1 MGVKLT
7 KINELDE
14 YRNQINQISRLF
26 IERWYRPWCIFNW
39 SNKLFGD
46 GKSEENLI
54 RQAHN
59 FTGNI
64 IKTRRK
70 NANFK
75 QSEDIDI
82 NANVNDD
89 DDVYSNKKKRFAMLD
104 TLLKAETEQRSIDE
118 IGIQE
123 EVDTFIFEGFDTTMT
138 AITFTLFMIANHEH
152 MQQRI
157 YDEIMS
163 NGNDADLKYLNA
175 FIKET
180 LRLYPPVP
188 IIGRI
193 LGEPTEIGI

>member
-14 YRNQINQISRLF
+14 YRRQINQISKSF
-26 IERWYRPWCIFNW
+26 IERWYRPWCYFDW
-39 SNKLFGD
+39 SNRLFGD
-46 GKSEENLI
+46 GKSEDRLI
-54 RQAHN
+54 YQAHN

-64 IKTRRK
+64 IATRRK
-70 NANFK
+70 NADFK
-75 QSEDIDI
+75 QEEHINLGLDDI
-82 NANVNDD
+82 
-89 DDVYSNKKKRFAMLD
+89 YLNKKKRFAMLD
-104 TLLKAETEQRSIDE
+104 TLLKAEAEQSLIDR

-138 AITFTLFMIANHEH
+138 AIVFTLFMLANHEDL
-152 MQQRI
+152 QQRL
-157 YDEIMS
+157 YEEIVS
-163 NGNDADLKYLNA
+163 NGDDADSTYLNA

-193 LGEPTEIGI
+193 LGEDTEIGIFFTIT